1 MEISLFKAGF
11 EASLEGCDIENNH
24 FLQEYLKLGAI
35 SQLSKWKKLAL
46 RVDFDEGEKII
57 FDLLLSLKED
67 ILRLEDSLDKNKDL
81 LALKQKGVVESLNFE
96 YLNFLDE
103 ILEEGKEYYIR
114 FDLNNQKMAIF
125 AKAQN
130 KKLAQIIKIKPE
142 DRIAFDAFVVQ
153 LQRDMIRN
161 KKDKNE

>member
-11 EASLEGCDIENNH
+11 EASLECCDIENNH

-81 LALKQKGVVESLNFE
+81 LVLKQKGVVESLNFE

-142 DRIAFDAFVVQ
+142 DRIAFDAF
-153 LQRDMIRN
+153 
-161 KKDKNE
+161 

>member
-11 EASLEGCDIENNH
+11 EASLECCNIENNH

-142 DRIAFDAFVVQ
+142 DRIAFDTFVVQ

>member
-11 EASLEGCDIENNH
+11 EASLECCDIENNH

-114 FDLNNQKMAIF
+114 FDLNSQKMAIF

>member
-1 MEISLFKAGF
+1 MGISLFKAGF
-11 EASLEGCDIENNH
+11 EASLECCDIENNH

-114 FDLNNQKMAIF
+114 FDLNSQKMAIF

>member
-1 MEISLFKAGF
+1 MGISLFKAGF
-11 EASLEGCDIENNH
+11 EASLECCDIENNH